1 MSQTASENLIDRP
14 RALRDE
20 DAFDVEAL
28 DAWLKQRVEGLEGTP
43 EVEQF
48 PKGASNLT
56 YRLRYPERDLILPR
70 RPVPRRNRPTTSS
83 ASTASRRL

>member
-43 EVEQF
+43 EVEV
-48 PKGASNLT
+48 T
-56 YRLRYPERDLILPR
+56 E
-70 RPVPRRNRPTTSS
+70 
-83 ASTASRRL
+83 